1 MKKYLIYITLAFAAM
16 LTASSCHERYV
27 TYDDAEYV
35 MFADTIATYP
45 VQQDVEYF
53 SIPVVSTV
61 TRDYDRTFGVE
72 IVDKGNNAIEGLH
85 YRLQSNTVTIKAG
98 ETRADVM
105 VHGIYDNIEA
115 EDQLTFQLRLV
126 MNDDL
131 VMPLYGKDT
140 KANLM
145 KVCPFDINA
154 FTGYCVFTSMFLYD
168 YSITG
173 SYQRLVYTAKHP
185 TEENTIICRNWL
197 NDGYDVTMK
206 FHTEDQLTFQ
216 LRLVMNDDLVMPLY
230 GKDTKAQLMK
240 VCPFDINAFTGY
252 CVFTSMFL
260 YDYSLTGSY
269 QRLVYTEKHPTE
281 ENTIICR
288 NWLND
293 GYDVTMKF
301 HPEDPLRRVVTM
313 DEGQVASDEGSFFGT
328 AHGDDKILVRS
339 SSINESLFFTCG
351 SYLYLWAEIYV
362 EHLGAPVGTV
372 GHFYNIMEWISDEEA
387 ERLRNEGM

>member
-72 IVDKGNNAIEGLH
+72 IIDKGNNAIEGLH

-105 VHGIYDNIEA
+105 VHGIYDNIAA

-173 SYQRLVYTAKHP
+173 SYQRLVYT
-185 TEENTIICRNWL
+185 
-197 NDGYDVTMK
+197 
-206 FHTEDQLTFQ
+206 
-216 LRLVMNDDLVMPLY
+216 
-230 GKDTKAQLMK
+230 
-240 VCPFDINAFTGY
+240 
-252 CVFTSMFL
+252 
-260 YDYSLTGSY
+260 
-269 QRLVYTEKHPTE
+269 EKHPTE

-301 HPEDPLRRVVTM
+301 HPEDPLKRVVTM

-339 SSINESLFFTCG
+339 SSLNESLFFTCG

-362 EHLGAPVGTV
+362 ENLGEPVGTV

-387 ERLRNEGM
+387 QRLKNEGM

>member
-1 MKKYLIYITLAFAAM
+1 MKQILKYITLALVAAAA
-16 LTASSCHERYV
+16 LSSCHERYV

-35 MFADTIATYP
+35 MFADTLQTYP

-72 IVDKGNNAIEGLH
+72 VVDKGNNAIENVH
-85 YRLQSNTVTIKAG
+85 YRLKSNTVTIKAG

-105 VHGIYDNIEA
+105 VHGIYDNIAA

-126 MNDDL
+126 MKDDL
-131 VMPLYGKDT
+131 VMPIYGKDT

-168 YSITG
+168 YSI
-173 SYQRLVYTAKHP
+173 
-185 TEENTIICRNWL
+185 
-197 NDGYDVTMK
+197 
-206 FHTEDQLTFQ
+206 
-216 LRLVMNDDLVMPLY
+216 
-230 GKDTKAQLMK
+230 
-240 VCPFDINAFTGY
+240 
-252 CVFTSMFL
+252 
-260 YDYSLTGSY
+260 TGSY

-362 EHLGAPVGTV
+362 ENLGEPVGTV

-387 ERLRNEGM
+387 QRLRNEGM

>member
-45 VQQDVEYF
+45 VQQDVGYF

-72 IVDKGNNAIEGLH
+72 IIDKGNNAIEGLH

-105 VHGIYDNIEA
+105 VHGIYDNI
-115 EDQLTFQLRLV
+115 
-126 MNDDL
+126 
-131 VMPLYGKDT
+131 
-140 KANLM
+140 KA
-145 KVCPFDINA
+145 
-154 FTGYCVFTSMFLYD
+154 
-168 YSITG
+168 
-173 SYQRLVYTAKHP
+173 
-185 TEENTIICRNWL
+185 
-197 NDGYDVTMK
+197 
-206 FHTEDQLTFQ
+206 EDQLTFQ

-260 YDYSLTGSY
+260 YDYSITGSY

-301 HPEDPLRRVVTM
+301 HPEDPLKRVVTM
-313 DEGQVASDEGSFFGT
+313 DEGQVASDEGPFFGT

-339 SSINESLFFTCG
+339 SSLNESLFFTCG

-362 EHLGAPVGTV
+362 ENLGEPVGTV

-387 ERLRNEGM
+387 QRLRNDGM

>member
-115 EDQLTFQLRLV
+115 EDQLRFQLRLV
-126 MNDDL
+126 MDDKL

-140 KANLM
+140 KAVLM
-145 KVCPFDINA
+145 KACPFDINA

-168 YSITG
+168 YSI
-173 SYQRLVYTAKHP
+173 
-185 TEENTIICRNWL
+185 
-197 NDGYDVTMK
+197 
-206 FHTEDQLTFQ
+206 
-216 LRLVMNDDLVMPLY
+216 
-230 GKDTKAQLMK
+230 
-240 VCPFDINAFTGY
+240 
-252 CVFTSMFL
+252 
-260 YDYSLTGSY
+260 TGSY

-301 HPEDPLRRVVTM
+301 HPEDPLKRVVTM

-339 SSINESLFFTCG
+339 SSLNESLFFTCG

-362 EHLGAPVGTV
+362 ENLGEPVGTV

-387 ERLRNEGM
+387 ERLKREGM